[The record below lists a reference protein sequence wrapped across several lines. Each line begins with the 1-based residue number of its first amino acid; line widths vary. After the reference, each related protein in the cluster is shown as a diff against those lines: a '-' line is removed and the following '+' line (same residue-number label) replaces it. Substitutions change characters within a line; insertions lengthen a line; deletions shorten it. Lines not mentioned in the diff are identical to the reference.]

1 MNILLCG
8 ASGFIGQ
15 HIMQALTLAGHRVV
29 AGRSQAPAHDDGTS
43 VAVNFNEDT
52 SAAIWLPRLQGIDA
66 VINAVGVL
74 RDSKQRPIQAIHAD
88 TPKALFDACAQA
100 GVRRVIHI
108 SALGIEGSQTRYAQ
122 TKLAADAHLLRLN
135 EQGQLDG
142 VILRPSIVFGKQG
155 DSSRLFMALS
165 QSPALLMPR
174 PVSQAK
180 VQPMAVQDL
189 AQAVVRLLSEAL
201 EVKGIVPCVGPAA
214 LTLSA
219 FIASLRAQQGKSP
232 ARVLPLPDGLTR
244 WSARVGDHIPGLPWC
259 SESLAMLAQDNT
271 APHPLF
277 SAVLGRAPVATTAF
291 LRTSWT

>member
-29 AGRSQAPAHDDGTS
+29 AGRSKAPVDSDGSS

-52 SAAIWLPRLQGIDA
+52 NAAVWLPRLKGIDA

-74 RDSKQRPIQAIHAD
+74 RDSKQRPIQAIHTD

-122 TKLAADAHLLRLN
+122 TKLAADAHLLSLN
-135 EQGQLDG
+135 EHGQLDG

-174 PVSQAK
+174 PVSQAN
-180 VQPMAVQDL
+180 VQPVAVQDL
-189 AQAVVRLLSEAL
+189 ARAVVRLLNEASD
-201 EVKGIVPCVGPAA
+201 VKGIVPCVGPTA

-232 ARVLPLPDGLTR
+232 ARVLPLPDSMTR

-271 APHPLF
+271 APPPLF
-277 SAVLGRAPVATTAF
+277 AAVLGRAPVASTAF

>member
-15 HIMQALTLAGHRVV
+15 HIMQALTLAGHRVL
-29 AGRSQAPAHDDGTS
+29 AGRSQAPANNDGGS

-52 SAAIWLPRLQGIDA
+52 NAAVWLPRLQGIDA

-88 TPKALFDACAQA
+88 TPMALLDACAQA

-122 TKLAADAHLLRLN
+122 TKLAADTHLLRLN

-165 QSPALLMPR
+165 QSPVLLMPR
-174 PVSQAK
+174 PVIQAK
-180 VQPMAVQDL
+180 VQPLAVQDL
-189 AQAVVRLLSEAL
+189 AQAVARLLNEAAN
-201 EVKGIVPCVGPAA
+201 VKGIVPCVGPEA

-232 ARVLPLPDGLTR
+232 ARILPLPDIMTM
-244 WSARVGDHIPGLPWC
+244 WSARVGDQIPGLPWC

-271 APHPLF
+271 APPALF
-277 SAVLGRAPVATTAF
+277 SAVLGRASAASGAL